1 MPALS
6 SSFAPSATAPAASF
20 SAALKATRTAKPEVQ
35 SPWLRL
41 AVVVA
46 LLAIAVQLVVMAQLA
61 QHQVQR
67 GVQLRQAIAA
77 ERADA
82 SFAATSTATS
92 TDIASEQDAAL
103 SVQTAS
109 SYPQDRHQRLLV
121 VQASH

>member
-20 SAALKATRTAKPEVQ
+20 SAALKASRTARPEVR

-77 ERADA
+77 ERAGA
-82 SFAATSTATS
+82 SFAATATS
-92 TDIASEQDAAL
+92 TDIASEQGATL
-103 SVQTAS
+103 SVQTSS

>member
-20 SAALKATRTAKPEVQ
+20 SAALKASRTARPEVQ

-121 VQASH
+121 VLASH

>member
-6 SSFAPSATAPAASF
+6 SSFAPSATAPAATF
-20 SAALKATRTAKPEVQ
+20 SAALKASRTAKPEVQ

-61 QHQVQR
+61 EHQVQR
-67 GVQLRQAIAA
+67 GVQLGQASAA

-82 SFAATSTATS
+82 SFAAASTATA

>member
-20 SAALKATRTAKPEVQ
+20 SAALKASRTAKPEVQ

-92 TDIASEQDAAL
+92 TDIASEQGATL
-103 SVQTAS
+103 SVQTSS

>member
-20 SAALKATRTAKPEVQ
+20 SAALKASRTARPEVQ

>member
-20 SAALKATRTAKPEVQ
+20 SAALKASRTARPEVQ

-82 SFAATSTATS
+82 SFAATATS

>member
-6 SSFAPSATAPAASF
+6 SSFAPSAPAPAASF
-20 SAALKATRTAKPEVQ
+20 SAALKASRTARPEVQ

>member
-20 SAALKATRTAKPEVQ
+20 SAALKASRTARPEVQ

-92 TDIASEQDAAL
+92 TDLASEQDAAL

>member
-20 SAALKATRTAKPEVQ
+20 SAALKASRTARPEVQ

-46 LLAIAVQLVVMAQLA
+46 LLAIAVQLVVMGQLA

>member
-6 SSFAPSATAPAASF
+6 SSFAPSAAIPTASF
-20 SAALKATRTAKPEVQ
+20 SAALKASRTAKPEVQ

-92 TDIASEQDAAL
+92 TDIASEQDATL

>member
-20 SAALKATRTAKPEVQ
+20 SAALKASRTARPEVQ

-82 SFAATSTATS
+82 SFAATSPATS

>member
-20 SAALKATRTAKPEVQ
+20 SAALKASRTARPEVR

-92 TDIASEQDAAL
+92 TDIASEQGATL
-103 SVQTAS
+103 SVQTSS

>member
-20 SAALKATRTAKPEVQ
+20 SAALKASRTARPEVQ

-82 SFAATSTATS
+82 SFAATATS
-92 TDIASEQDAAL
+92 TDIASEQGATL
-103 SVQTAS
+103 SVQTSS

>member
-20 SAALKATRTAKPEVQ
+20 SAALKASRTAKPEVQ